1 MPFNR
6 VRARRSMVYALVLL
20 LGLSAQALAADLG
33 GSTKDTVPDPWV
45 RESEQRWTFSFTTYA
60 WLPWI
65 SGDATVRGRSVAVD
79 LTPSDVLGALDW
91 STLPAWF
98 SYAEARYGRLGLFND
113 IAYAKLTG
121 SSGFSRSGPGGI
133 ATLNGNVR
141 ADYTQTTIEFG
152 TAYEVWAAAPYGAA
166 SSTAFDVLAGVRY
179 WNQKLS
185 VSANVDVN
193 VALPGLPISGGRAF
207 ARSGSVDWLD
217 PFIGLRMRHALGP
230 GQKLTVR
237 GDIGGFGIGSDLTW
251 QALATYEFQ
260 IRTNLDAYVG
270 YRALSVDYSQGAGA
284 NSYRYDTIQHGPV
297 VGLTARF

>member
-1 MPFNR
+1 M
-6 VRARRSMVYALVLL
+6 
-20 LGLSAQALAADLG
+20 
-33 GSTKDTVPDPWV
+33 
-45 RESEQRWTFSFTTYA
+45 
-60 WLPWI
+60 
-65 SGDATVRGRSVAVD
+65 RGRSVDVD
-79 LTPSDVLGALDW
+79 LTPGDVLGALDW

-152 TAYEVWAAAPYGAA
+152 AAYEVWPAVPNGAA

-185 VSANVDVN
+185 VSAGVDVN
-193 VALPGLPISGGRAF
+193 MALPGLPISGGRVF

-230 GQKLTVR
+230 GHKVTVR

-260 IRTNLDAYVG
+260 IKTDLDAYVG
-270 YRALSVDYSQGAGA
+270 YRALSVDYSQGGGA
-284 NSYRYDTIQHGPV
+284 NSYRYDAIQHGPV
-297 VGLTARF
+297 VGFTARF